1 MGHSDLHEA
10 KKADW
15 TPQESSLG
23 SPSPLRGIEHV
34 WSQSVE
40 DDPREDIANS
50 SCRNRFIAQS
60 SGRSFI
66 DDCVAD
72 GSVRHRSNEIP
83 YLWSGAFRQVVL
95 T

>member
-40 DDPREDIANS
+40 DDCGQDIANS
-50 SCRNRFIAQS
+50 SGRDRLVTQS

-66 DDCVAD
+66 DDSIAD
-72 GSVRHRSNEIP
+72 GTVGHRPDEVPN
-83 YLWSGAFRQVVL
+83 LRSG
-95 T
+95 TSE